1 MAEINP
7 QLALAQAVKSMRENM
22 PAMMEHEELR
32 AIIIR
37 KKFITLVQSGFTET
51 QALELCKQN

>member
-1 MAEINP
+1 MAENNH

-22 PAMMEHEELR
+22 PAMMEHQELQ

-37 KKFITLVQSGFTET
+37 KKYIALVQSGFTEF
-51 QALELCKQN
+51 QALELCKTH